1 MTTTAD
7 LRSLAAAALSG
18 ATDAGTNV
26 FAARDWPTWNGSYPV
41 LYLQTPI
48 EDKESISRNGA
59 PQFTVTATL
68 RISARVQKPTTT
80 TGTGAAAAVVALET
94 LQRQMEVALIN
105 NPALM
110 SQLQQFPFVRTEMKV
125 DDDGDQNLAELVM
138 DVGLE
143 FYQGPEDFY
152 PVATVPLEQITVD
165 ADLTNVFDATGTYAN
180 PPFPQSV
187 EPAPRTS
194 GPDGRTEGG
203 IDTSLPQ

>member
-1 MTTTAD
+1 MTTSAD
-7 LRSLAAAALSG
+7 LRLLAASALSS

-41 LYLQTPI
+41 LYLHTPI
-48 EDKESISRNGA
+48 EEKESLGRNGA

-94 LQRQMEVALIN
+94 LQRQMELALVN

-110 SQLQQFPFVRTEMKV
+110 GQLQQFPFVRTEMKV

-138 DVGLE
+138 DVGME

-152 PVATVPLEQITVD
+152 PVPTVPLEQITVD
-165 ADLTNVFDATGTYAN
+165 ADLANVFDATGTYAN

-194 GPDGRTEGG
+194 GPDGRAEGG
-203 IDTSLPQ
+203 LEITLQQ